1 MKKRFLL
8 LIMLV
13 SLGNALCFGQ
23 KTYEMVVEKTDGT
36 ETVIPVSDIVRT
48 YFREVSNSGDQ
59 GGGQGGDQGG
69 GQGGDQDLVG
79 IWIMDDEVNHR
90 YSCGWKFNS
99 DGKCVF
105 GEWMYKGTPRFRED
119 DLGLP
124 SWSVSGNI
132 LYISAGSESASFTYT
147 ITDGGNTLVLVATS
161 TGDDY
166 SEMAGTYKRSA

>member
-59 GGGQGGDQGG
+59 GGDQGG
-69 GQGGDQDLVG
+69 GQGGDQDIVG

-105 GEWMYKGTPRFRED
+105 GEWEYKGTPRFSD
-119 DLGLP
+119 DFGIP
-124 SWSVSGNI
+124 WSVSGNI

-166 SEMAGTYKRSA
+166 SEMAGTYKRSV

>member
-59 GGGQGGDQGG
+59 GGDQGG
-69 GQGGDQDLVG
+69 GQGGDQDIVG

-166 SEMAGTYKRSA
+166 SEMAGTYKRSV

>member
-59 GGGQGGDQGG
+59 GGDQGG
-69 GQGGDQDLVG
+69 GQDLVG

-105 GEWMYKGTPRFRED
+105 GEWEYKGTPRFRD
-119 DLGLP
+119 DYGIP
-124 SWSVSGNI
+124 WSVSGNI

-166 SEMAGTYKRSA
+166 SEMAGTYKRSV

>member
-59 GGGQGGDQGG
+59 GGDQGG
-69 GQGGDQDLVG
+69 GQDIVG

-105 GEWMYKGTPRFRED
+105 GEWEYKGTPRFRD
-119 DLGLP
+119 DRGIP
-124 SWSVSGNI
+124 WSVSGNI

-166 SEMAGTYKRSA
+166 SEMAGTYKRSV

>member
-59 GGGQGGDQGG
+59 GGD
-69 GQGGDQDLVG
+69 QGGDQDIVG

-105 GEWMYKGTPRFRED
+105 GEWEYKGTPRFRD
-119 DLGLP
+119 DFGIP
-124 SWSVSGNI
+124 WSVSGNI

-166 SEMAGTYKRSA
+166 SEMAGTYKRSV

>member
-59 GGGQGGDQGG
+59 GGGQGG

>member
-48 YFREVSNSGDQ
+48 YFREVSNSG
-59 GGGQGGDQGG
+59 

-105 GEWMYKGTPRFRED
+105 GEWEYKGTPRFRD
-119 DLGLP
+119 DRGIP
-124 SWSVSGNI
+124 WSVSGNI

-166 SEMAGTYKRSA
+166 SEMAGTYKRSV

>member
-59 GGGQGGDQGG
+59 GGDQGG
-69 GQGGDQDLVG
+69 GQDIVG

-105 GEWMYKGTPRFRED
+105 GEWQYKGTPRFRDEF
-119 DLGLP
+119 GIP
-124 SWSVSGNI
+124 WSVSGNI

-166 SEMAGTYKRSA
+166 SEMAGTYKRSV

>member
-59 GGGQGGDQGG
+59 GGD
-69 GQGGDQDLVG
+69 QGGDQDLVG

-105 GEWMYKGTPRFRED
+105 GEWEYKGTPSFKD
-119 DLGLP
+119 DFGIP
-124 SWSVSGNI
+124 WSVSGNI

-166 SEMAGTYKRSA
+166 SEMAGTYKRSV

>member
-1 MKKRFLL
+1 MKKKFLL

-48 YFREVSNSGDQ
+48 YCREVSNSGDQ
-59 GGGQGGDQGG
+59 GGD
-69 GQGGDQDLVG
+69 QGGDQDLVG

-105 GEWMYKGTPRFRED
+105 GEWEYKGTPRFRD
-119 DLGLP
+119 DRGIP
-124 SWSVSGNI
+124 WSVSGNI

-166 SEMAGTYKRSA
+166 SEMAGTYKRSV

>member
-1 MKKRFLL
+1 MKKKFLL

-59 GGGQGGDQGG
+59 GGGQDI
-69 GQGGDQDLVG
+69 VG

-105 GEWMYKGTPRFRED
+105 GEWEYKGTPRFRD
-119 DLGLP
+119 DFGIP
-124 SWSVSGNI
+124 WSVSGNI

-166 SEMAGTYKRSA
+166 SEMAGTYKRSV

>member
-59 GGGQGGDQGG
+59 GGGQGGG
-69 GQGGDQDLVG
+69 QDLVG

-105 GEWMYKGTPRFRED
+105 GEWEYKGTPRFRD
-119 DLGLP
+119 DRGIP
-124 SWSVSGNI
+124 WSVSGNI

-166 SEMAGTYKRSA
+166 SEMAGTYKRSI

>member
-1 MKKRFLL
+1 MKKKFLL

-59 GGGQGGDQGG
+59 GGD
-69 GQGGDQDLVG
+69 QGGDQDLVG

>member
-59 GGGQGGDQGG
+59 GGGQGG
-69 GQGGDQDLVG
+69 GQGGDQDIVG

-105 GEWMYKGTPRFRED
+105 GEWEYKGTPSFKD
-119 DLGLP
+119 DFGIP
-124 SWSVSGNI
+124 WSVSGNI

-166 SEMAGTYKRSA
+166 SEMAGTYKRSV

>member
-48 YFREVSNSGDQ
+48 YFREVSNSGGQ
-59 GGGQGGDQGG
+59 GGDQGGDQGG
-69 GQGGDQDLVG
+69 GQDIVG

-105 GEWMYKGTPRFRED
+105 GEWEYKGTPRFRD
-119 DLGLP
+119 DRGIP
-124 SWSVSGNI
+124 WSVSGNI

-166 SEMAGTYKRSA
+166 SEMAGTYKRSV

>member
-59 GGGQGGDQGG
+59 GGD
-69 GQGGDQDLVG
+69 QGGDQDIVG
-79 IWIMDDEVNHR
+79 IWIMDDEVNHL

-105 GEWMYKGTPRFRED
+105 GEWEYKGTPRFRD
-119 DLGLP
+119 DFGIP
-124 SWSVSGNI
+124 WSVSGNI

-166 SEMAGTYKRSA
+166 SEMAGTYKRSV

>member
-59 GGGQGGDQGG
+59 GGDQGG
-69 GQGGDQDLVG
+69 GQDIVG

-105 GEWMYKGTPRFRED
+105 GEWMYKGTPRFRD
-119 DLGLP
+119 DFGIP
-124 SWSVSGNI
+124 WSVSGNI

-166 SEMAGTYKRSA
+166 SEMAGTYKRSV

>member
-48 YFREVSNSGDQ
+48 YFREVSNSG
-59 GGGQGGDQGG
+59 GQGGDQGG
-69 GQGGDQDLVG
+69 GQDIVG

-105 GEWMYKGTPRFRED
+105 GEWEYKGTPRFSD
-119 DLGLP
+119 DFGIP
-124 SWSVSGNI
+124 WSVSGNI

-166 SEMAGTYKRSA
+166 SEMAGTYKRSV

>member
-1 MKKRFLL
+1 MKKKFLL

-59 GGGQGGDQGG
+59 GGD
-69 GQGGDQDLVG
+69 QGGDQDLVG

-105 GEWMYKGTPRFRED
+105 GEWEYKGTPRFRD
-119 DLGLP
+119 DRGIP
-124 SWSVSGNI
+124 WSVSGNI

-166 SEMAGTYKRSA
+166 SEMAGTYKRSV

>member
-59 GGGQGGDQGG
+59 GGDQGG
-69 GQGGDQDLVG
+69 GQGGDQDIVG

-105 GEWMYKGTPRFRED
+105 GEWEYKGTPSFRD
-119 DLGLP
+119 DRGIP
-124 SWSVSGNI
+124 WSVSGNI

-166 SEMAGTYKRSA
+166 SEMAGTYKRSV

>member
-59 GGGQGGDQGG
+59 GGD
-69 GQGGDQDLVG
+69 QGGDQDLVG

-105 GEWMYKGTPRFRED
+105 GEWEYKGTPRFRD
-119 DLGLP
+119 DFGIP
-124 SWSVSGNI
+124 WSVSGNI

-166 SEMAGTYKRSA
+166 SEMAGTYKMSA

>member
-59 GGGQGGDQGG
+59 GG
-69 GQGGDQDLVG
+69 DQDLVG

-105 GEWMYKGTPRFRED
+105 GEWEYKGTPRFRD
-119 DLGLP
+119 DFGIP
-124 SWSVSGNI
+124 WSVSGNI

-166 SEMAGTYKRSA
+166 SEMAGTYKRSV

>member
-59 GGGQGGDQGG
+59 GGDQGG
-69 GQGGDQDLVG
+69 GQNIVG

-105 GEWMYKGTPRFRED
+105 GEWEYKGTPRFRD
-119 DLGLP
+119 DFGIP
-124 SWSVSGNI
+124 WSVSGNI

-166 SEMAGTYKRSA
+166 SEMAGTYKRSV

>member
-1 MKKRFLL
+1 MKKKFLL

-59 GGGQGGDQGG
+59 GGD
-69 GQGGDQDLVG
+69 QGGDQDLVG

-105 GEWMYKGTPRFRED
+105 GEWEYKGTPRFRD
-119 DLGLP
+119 DRGIP
-124 SWSVSGNI
+124 WSVSGNI

>member
-59 GGGQGGDQGG
+59 GGGQGGG
-69 GQGGDQDLVG
+69 QDLVG

-105 GEWMYKGTPRFRED
+105 GEWQYKGTPRFRD
-119 DLGLP
+119 DRGIP
-124 SWSVSGNI
+124 WSVSGNI

-166 SEMAGTYKRSA
+166 SEMAGTYKRSI

>member
-59 GGGQGGDQGG
+59 GGD
-69 GQGGDQDLVG
+69 QGGDQDLVG

>member
-59 GGGQGGDQGG
+59 GGD
-69 GQGGDQDLVG
+69 QGGDQDIVG

-105 GEWMYKGTPRFRED
+105 GEWMYKGTPRFRD
-119 DLGLP
+119 DFGIP
-124 SWSVSGNI
+124 WSVSGNI

-166 SEMAGTYKRSA
+166 SEMAGTYKRSV

>member
-59 GGGQGGDQGG
+59 GGGQGG
-69 GQGGDQDLVG
+69 GQDIVG

-105 GEWMYKGTPRFRED
+105 GEWEYKGTPRFRD
-119 DLGLP
+119 DFGIP
-124 SWSVSGNI
+124 WSVSGNI

-166 SEMAGTYKRSA
+166 SEMAGTYKRSV

>member
-59 GGGQGGDQGG
+59 GGDQGG
-69 GQGGDQDLVG
+69 GQGGGQDIVG

-166 SEMAGTYKRSA
+166 SEMAGTYKRSV

>member
-105 GEWMYKGTPRFRED
+105 GEWEYKGTPRFRD
-119 DLGLP
+119 DRGIP
-124 SWSVSGNI
+124 WSVSGNI

-166 SEMAGTYKRSA
+166 SEMAGTYKRSV

>member
-59 GGGQGGDQGG
+59 GGGQGG
-69 GQGGDQDLVG
+69 GQGGDQDIVG
-79 IWIMDDEVNHR
+79 IWIMDDEVNHL

-105 GEWMYKGTPRFRED
+105 GEWEYKGTPRFRD
-119 DLGLP
+119 DFGIP
-124 SWSVSGNI
+124 WSVSGNI

-166 SEMAGTYKRSA
+166 SEMAGTYKRSV

>member
-59 GGGQGGDQGG
+59 GGDQGG
-69 GQGGDQDLVG
+69 GQDIVG

-105 GEWMYKGTPRFRED
+105 GEWEYKGTPRFRD
-119 DLGLP
+119 DFGIP
-124 SWSVSGNI
+124 WSVSGNI

>member
-59 GGGQGGDQGG
+59 GGGQGGDQ
-69 GQGGDQDLVG
+69 DIVG
-79 IWIMDDEVNHR
+79 IRIMDDEVNHR

-105 GEWMYKGTPRFRED
+105 GEWEYKGTPRFRED

-166 SEMAGTYKRSA
+166 SEMAGTYKRSV

>member
-59 GGGQGGDQGG
+59 GGD
-69 GQGGDQDLVG
+69 QGGDQDLVG

-105 GEWMYKGTPRFRED
+105 GEWEYKGTPRFRD
-119 DLGLP
+119 DFGIP
-124 SWSVSGNI
+124 WSVSGNI

>member
-59 GGGQGGDQGG
+59 GGDQGG

-105 GEWMYKGTPRFRED
+105 GEWEYKGTPRFRD
-119 DLGLP
+119 DFSIP
-124 SWSVSGNI
+124 WSISGNI
-132 LYISAGSESASFTYT
+132 LYISAGSERASFTYT
-147 ITDGGNTLVLVATS
+147 ITDGGNTL
-161 TGDDY
+161 G
-166 SEMAGTYKRSA
+166 

>member
-59 GGGQGGDQGG
+59 GGD
-69 GQGGDQDLVG
+69 QGGDQDLVG

-105 GEWMYKGTPRFRED
+105 GEWEYKGTPRFRD
-119 DLGLP
+119 DFGIP
-124 SWSVSGNI
+124 WSVSGNI

-166 SEMAGTYKRSA
+166 SEMAGTYKRSV

>member
-69 GQGGDQDLVG
+69 DQDLVG

-105 GEWMYKGTPRFRED
+105 GEWEYKGTPSFKD
-119 DLGLP
+119 DFGIP
-124 SWSVSGNI
+124 WSVSGNI

-166 SEMAGTYKRSA
+166 SEMAGTYKRSV

>member
-59 GGGQGGDQGG
+59 GGGQGGD
-69 GQGGDQDLVG
+69 QGGDQDLVG

-166 SEMAGTYKRSA
+166 SEMAGTYKRSV

>member
-59 GGGQGGDQGG
+59 GGDQGG
-69 GQGGDQDLVG
+69 GQDIVG

-105 GEWMYKGTPRFRED
+105 GECEYKGTPRFRD
-119 DLGLP
+119 DFGIP
-124 SWSVSGNI
+124 WSVSGNI

-166 SEMAGTYKRSA
+166 SEMAGTYKRSV

>member
-59 GGGQGGDQGG
+59 GGD
-69 GQGGDQDLVG
+69 QGGDQDLVG

-105 GEWMYKGTPRFRED
+105 GEWEYKGTPSFKD
-119 DLGLP
+119 DFGIP
-124 SWSVSGNI
+124 WSVSGNI